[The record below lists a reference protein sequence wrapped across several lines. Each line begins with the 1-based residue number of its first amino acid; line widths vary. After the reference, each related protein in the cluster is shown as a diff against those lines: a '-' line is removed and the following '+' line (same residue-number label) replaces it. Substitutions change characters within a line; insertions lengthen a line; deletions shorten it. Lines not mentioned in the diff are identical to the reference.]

1 MYSEITSNKRQTV
14 FLIVIFSVIILGLG
28 YVFGMQTGD
37 PGFGILIATVV
48 ATVMN
53 LFSYYQ
59 GDTIALKSSGARLIE
74 KRDSPEYFS
83 LVENLC
89 IASGVP
95 MPKLYIIEDSSP
107 NAFATGRDPEHASIA
122 VTTGLLQQLEKAEL
136 EGVLAHELSHI
147 KNYDIRVMMIVV
159 VLVGII
165 ALLADW
171 TLRVVFGRHSDRAE
185 GRAGAILMIVG
196 LVLAIL
202 SPLIAELIKLAISRR
217 REYLA
222 DASGS
227 LITRHPEGLARAL
240 EKIATIDRPLQRK
253 SHATAHLF
261 LANPFDPHV
270 ASKFQQLF
278 STHPPIED
286 RIKRLRSMGV

>member
-1 MYSEITSNKRQTV
+1 MYSAITANKRQTV
-14 FLIVIFSVIILGLG
+14 VLIVLFTTIVVALGW
-28 YVFGMQTGD
+28 VFGAQNGD
-37 PGFGILIATVV
+37 AGFGILIATVI

-53 LFSYYQ
+53 LFAYYK
-59 GDTIALKSSGARLIE
+59 GDSIALMSSGAKLIE

-95 MPKLYIIEDSSP
+95 MPKLYLIQDSSP
-107 NAFATGRDPEHASIA
+107 NAFATGRNPECASIA
-122 VTTGLLQQLEKAEL
+122 VTTGLLGMMEKTEL

-147 KNYDIRVMMIVV
+147 KNYDIRVMTIVV
-159 VLVGII
+159 VLVGIV

-171 TLRVVFGRHSDRAE
+171 TMRSAIFGRRERSE
-185 GRAGAILMIVG
+185 GQAGAILMVIG
-196 LVLAIL
+196 IVLAIL
-202 SPLIAELIKLAISRR
+202 SPFIAELIKLAVSRR

-222 DASGS
+222 DASGA
-227 LITRHPEGLARAL
+227 LITRYPDGLASAL
-240 EKIATIDRPLQRK
+240 EKIARADQPLQRA
-253 SHATAHLF
+253 SNATAHLF

-270 ASKFQQLF
+270 SSKFQQLF

-286 RIKRLRSMGV
+286 RIKRLREMGV